1 MTPTNPRTPAI
12 ATASVPVRTPV
23 HLDLRQDVAL
33 LTAALIDINS
43 VSGNERALADAVEHA
58 LRLLPQL
65 DLVRDGD
72 SIIART
78 NLGRP
83 ERVILAGHLDTVPLP
98 TTEGS
103 LGTVPSYWP
112 SGAPGEGILYGR
124 GATDMKSGVAV
135 QLALA
140 ATMFDAGAEPN
151 KDVTFVFY
159 DHEEV
164 EAVKSG
170 LGRLVRNH
178 GSLLGG
184 DFAILLEPTDGTVE
198 GGCNGTSRF
207 EVTTNGEAAHSA
219 RAWMGSNA
227 IHAAAP
233 ILARLAAY
241 EPQTVTVDGLDYRES
256 LNAVKIH
263 GGTAGNVIPDKCVI
277 EINYRF
283 APDKTPDGAEAV
295 VRELLAGFDVVRTDS
310 AAGARPGLHHPAAAS
325 FVAAVGA
332 EPKPKYGWTDVA
344 RFSELGIP
352 AVNFGPGDALLAHKD
367 NEHVEADAIRECLR
381 ALRTWLGA

>member
-1 MTPTNPRTPAI
+1 VTAETAPDPI
-12 ATASVPVRTPV
+12 AVP
-23 HLDLRQDVAL
+23 LDLRQDVTL
-33 LTAALIDINS
+33 LTAALMDINS
-43 VSGNERALADAVEHA
+43 VSGNEAELADAVETA
-58 LRLLPQL
+58 LQAIPKLRV
-65 DLVRDGD
+65 VRDGD
-72 SIIART
+72 AIIART
-78 NLGRP
+78 ELGRP

-98 TTEGS
+98 ITEGAR
-103 LGTVPSYWP
+103 GTVPSTWE
-112 SGAPGEGILYGR
+112 SGVPGEGVLYGR
-124 GATDMKSGVAV
+124 GATDMKGGVAV

-140 ATMFDAGAEPN
+140 ATMFDGGAAPER
-151 KDVTFVFY
+151 DVTFVFY

-178 GSLLGG
+178 GDLLDG
-184 DFAILLEPTDGTVE
+184 DFAILLEPTHGTVE

-207 EVTTNGEAAHSA
+207 EATTVGEAAHSA

-241 EPQTVTVDGLDYRES
+241 EPQTVNVDGLDYRES

-263 GGTAGNVIPDKCVI
+263 GGTAGNVIPDRCVV

-283 APDKTPDGAEAV
+283 APDKSPDQAEAH
-295 VRELLAGFDVVRTDS
+295 VRALLEGFDVVRTDA
-310 AAGARPGLHHPAAAS
+310 AAGARPGLNHPAAAS

-352 AVNFGPGDALLAHKD
+352 AVNFGPGDPLLAHKD
-367 NEHVEADAIRECLR
+367 NEHVDADAVRECLR
-381 ALRTWLGA
+381 VLRSWLS

>member
-1 MTPTNPRTPAI
+1 M
-12 ATASVPVRTPV
+12 
-23 HLDLRQDVAL
+23 
-33 LTAALIDINS
+33 DINS
-43 VSGNERALADAVEHA
+43 VSGNETELADAVEAA
-58 LRLLPQL
+58 LLTVPELRI
-65 DLVRDGD
+65 VRDGD

-78 NLGRP
+78 ELGKP
-83 ERVILAGHLDTVPLP
+83 ERIILAGHLDTVPLP
-98 TTEGS
+98 LPAGS
-103 LGTVPSYWP
+103 RGTVPSTWE
-112 SGAPGEGILYGR
+112 SGIPGEGILYGR
-124 GATDMKSGVAV
+124 GATDMKGGVAV

-140 ATMFDAGAEPN
+140 GTMFDGGTVP
-151 KDVTFVFY
+151 KRDVTFVFY

-178 GSLLGG
+178 GNLLDG

-207 EVTTNGEAAHSA
+207 EATTVGEAAHSA

-227 IHAAAP
+227 IHTAAP

-241 EPQTVTVDGLDYRES
+241 EPLTVNVDGLDYRES
-256 LNAVKIH
+256 LNAVRIS
-263 GGTAGNVIPDKCVI
+263 GGTAGNVIPDRCVV

-283 APDKTPDGAEAV
+283 APDKTPDEAEAV
-295 VRELLAGFDVVRTDS
+295 VRELLADFDVVRTDA
-310 AAGARPGLHHPAAAS
+310 AAGARPGLQHPAAAS

-367 NEHVEADAIRECLR
+367 NEHVHADAVRKCLK
-381 ALRTWLGA
+381 ALRDWLAT